1 MVLPLAAQ
9 WYLIWR
15 AGACVLRRLG
25 GVWLTTILMLLLPL
39 HLLFAVLA
47 VIVLDMLKRV
57 I

>member
-1 MVLPLAAQ
+1 
-9 WYLIWR
+9 LIWR